1 MKKLVFGFV
10 VMLMF
15 SQVSFGQT
23 SPANS
28 KNSYDNVG
36 RLHNIILEE
45 FLSKFA
51 GKGLTVEQIC
61 SETEKIA
68 NNNQEFLS
76 LKDENYKPIDVAM
89 IKNASGDFKNNFKT
103 VIDNSK
109 LSAEGKLRAQ
119 ELIDYIFSVGFNTQ
133 YTRYSDFYN
142 YVVNYENKIMSNS
155 KLTAEDKAA
164 ILSGSST
171 ARYSIYFWD
180 KRFGGSNQAGLTAKR
195 GFWGSVI
202 VGTCD
207 VVGVVVGYLEGG
219 IDTAISTGTSASNLA
234 GQVIDEK

>member
-1 MKKLVFGFV
+1 MKKLLFGFV
-10 VMLMF
+10 VMLMV

-23 SPANS
+23 SPGNS
-28 KNSYDNVG
+28 KNTYDNIG
-36 RLHNIILEE
+36 RLHNVILEE

-68 NNNQEFLS
+68 SNNKEFVSLS
-76 LKDENYKPIDVAM
+76 NESIKPINVAM
-89 IKNASGDFKNNFKT
+89 IKNASEDFKNNFQT
-103 VIDNSK
+103 VINNSK

-119 ELIDYIFSVGFNTQ
+119 ELIDYIFSVGFNAQ
-133 YTRYSDFYN
+133 YTKYSDFYN
-142 YVVNYENKIMSNS
+142 YVVSYENKIMANA
-155 KLTAEDKAA
+155 KLTVEDKAA

-180 KRFGGSNQAGLTAKR
+180 KRFGGSNQAGVAAKR

-202 VGTCD
+202 VGVCD
-207 VVGVVVGYLEGG
+207 VGGAVLGYLEGG
-219 IDTAISTGTSASNLA
+219 LQTA
-234 GQVIDEK
+234 GQTASAASGMAGEVVDSK